1 MSGVLVHTD
10 RMPICW
16 VRVPD
21 ALSQDLDAE
30 TLVLAPGA
38 AEALHLN
45 DTASLV
51 WALLATPRSLE
62 ALRQAIA
69 STYDVDL
76 VRAAQDVEELLLQLE
91 SAGVVRRVQE

>member
-1 MSGVLVHTD
+1 
-10 RMPICW
+10 MPACW

-30 TLVLAPGA
+30 TIVLPHGA

-51 WALLATPRSLE
+51 WDLLAAPRSVE
-62 ALRQAIA
+62 ALAQAVA

-76 VRAAQDVEELLLQLE
+76 GRAAQDVEELLLQLE
-91 SAGVVRRVQE
+91 SAGVVRRVDE